1 MTVHQIIDASTAHE
15 PYRFSQRDYVLL
27 SEHGTFEQLAKTEL
41 IEGVIAA
48 VNAQYSRHARAQ
60 TALLRVLADACD
72 RLGDNLGA
80 WVEGSIS
87 IDDQNMP
94 QPDIF
99 VSRGLPEEGPVTLDL
114 VMLVV
119 EVADTS
125 IKFDL
130 EVKSAL
136 YARAGIPEY
145 WVADV
150 NARVIHQMWAAEG
163 ETYAERR
170 AIAFGDVIT
179 AETLTGL
186 DVATDMLR

>member
-41 IEGVIAA
+41 IEGVIVA

-87 IDDQNMP
+87 IDHQNMP

-125 IKFDL
+125 ITFDL
-130 EVKSAL
+130 EVKSRL
-136 YARAGIPEY
+136 YARAGVPEY

-150 NARVIHQMWAAEG
+150 NARVIHQMWRAES

-170 AIAFGDVIT
+170 SVAFGERIEAETIEGMAVNTDVI
-179 AETLTGL
+179 
-186 DVATDMLR
+186 